1 MKKIKNL
8 SFIFI
13 VIFLFASVN
22 NLYVNGLSLQQ
33 EQLTKTDNRMEDV
46 FGTFY
51 STPDLTP
58 SQPFDYSKGFGG
70 GDTPD
75 PGGNDDDGEFDP
87 LPDPIPVGNGW
98 YILLIFGIIFAGLK
112 TLKKRQNMKRIFSA
126 ISVLLMGSAIPLM
139 AQSWGSNLV
148 TNGSFE
154 NGLTGWTLTYPATKT
169 VDASAKEYGTSYVTI
184 PTDETG

>member
-13 VIFLFASVN
+13 VIFLFVSFN
-22 NLYVNGLSLQQ
+22 NLYANSLSPQQ

-112 TLKKRQNMKRIFSA
+112 TLKKRQNMKRLTTLFLICVLGFGYLSA
-126 ISVLLMGSAIPLM
+126 QNMVLREK
-139 AQSWGSNLV
+139 WNY
-148 TNGSFE
+148 T
-154 NGLTGWTLTYPATKT
+154 
-169 VDASAKEYGTSYVTI
+169 
-184 PTDETG
+184 